1 MLLPGSPCSCHPC
14 SSPNA
19 PSAPAMAR
27 FQASC
32 YRNLQGSPFT
42 VLCTPKSSASF
53 EFYKRPWHICRP
65 SLTNSTSWV
74 RGFTMAWTTA
84 IAAFHV
90 MEHQTRSIRER
101 NLKSPFLPRSP
112 PVVLWFLL
120 LYTHPTFIPSPTVPS
135 LGHHPHSDPSHS
147 PNSLFSQVPKLN
159 SIFPKKAAVA
169 YHLKEVIHP
178 SLYLLYGFN
187 SVAITSRDLL
197 LCLCKG
203 HLLHRNS
210 RVIWRFRDICRPLG
224 S

>member
-1 MLLPGSPCSCHPC
+1 MFPSVVRNGGSPCLPFCPVLLCFVLGWRWELTNLQSTMVTHVSVIEQLLLYLACPPSMDTQVILFYFFFSEAVFSKSASSVAQAHLKGQMMLLPGSPCSCHPC

-112 PVVLWFLL
+112 PVVL
-120 LYTHPTFIPSPTVPS
+120 
-135 LGHHPHSDPSHS
+135 
-147 PNSLFSQVPKLN
+147 
-159 SIFPKKAAVA
+159 
-169 YHLKEVIHP
+169 
-178 SLYLLYGFN
+178 
-187 SVAITSRDLL
+187 
-197 LCLCKG
+197 
-203 HLLHRNS
+203 
-210 RVIWRFRDICRPLG
+210 
-224 S
+224 